1 MLQHWKTILTFVLLP
16 FCSFG
21 QNLKNASESQKM
33 NLPKQTIEPSLD
45 PRLQQAWDIIDE
57 IKSTNPK
64 DNVKVE
70 LRSGLLQVFANN
82 TDAIDLNRLSTI
94 PFVGAESYVKIYND
108 LGAEARFIYAQNF
121 LFPTSPGSPNKEDA
135 FQMTTDGG
143 LRYRF
148 ILDNT
153 QIEDAV
159 AVKLLYSQTTNNF
172 KIKNLNELYMKSYT
186 GVILG
191 VERSIP
197 VTPKIGILASL
208 DVNFIQDTKSDST
221 ADFVKSGVGFSM
233 RGAAHY
239 KVNWFGI
246 ISKIG
251 GAYWQ
256 GGMVNRLSPG
266 SQNDFSK
273 TSHVQT
279 FRAVSLSLM
288 GQF

>member
-1 MLQHWKTILTFVLLP
+1 
-16 FCSFG
+16 
-21 QNLKNASESQKM
+21 
-33 NLPKQTIEPSLD
+33 
-45 PRLQQAWDIIDE
+45 
-57 IKSTNPK
+57 
-64 DNVKVE
+64 
-70 LRSGLLQVFANN
+70 
-82 TDAIDLNRLSTI
+82 
-94 PFVGAESYVKIYND
+94 
-108 LGAEARFIYAQNF
+108 
-121 LFPTSPGSPNKEDA
+121 
-135 FQMTTDGG
+135 MTTDGG